1 MKKLSQRMSSSPGDL
16 GQSSASS
23 SRRLMMW
30 RIFSG
35 GLIMRK
41 ERSAVLHGVLA
52 PSDLGLPWKME
63 VAGTWLLLC
72 LFSPACPQSPRGSS
86 RGRAG
91 WSRGRGPAWRH
102 SWPGRGG
109 ESQERP
115 SPLEC
120 SWPGLPASLGE
131 DSTSRNHKLRLLL
144 MWQGRHIW
152 PARPI
157 SGSLV

>member
-1 MKKLSQRMSSSPGDL
+1 MSSSQGDL

-41 ERSAVLHGVLA
+41 ERSAVLHGLQA
-52 PSDLGLPWKME
+52 PSDLGLPWKVE
-63 VAGTWLLLC
+63 VAGTWLLLR
-72 LFSPACPQSPRGSS
+72 LFSPACQQSPRGSP
-86 RGRAG
+86 GGEPAG
-91 WSRGRGPAWRH
+91 PGEGARPGASAWRH
-102 SWPGRGG
+102 SGPGRGG
-109 ESQERP
+109 ESPERP

-152 PARPI
+152 PDRTV